1 MGKVAAN
8 FRIDKETKQK
18 MKKICKNIEIST
30 GAAFNIFAKK
40 FTRERKMPFELDAAP
55 FYSQKNI
62 ERLKKSIEQM
72 EKTGGTVHEI
82 DYD

>member
-1 MGKVAAN
+1 MGKVVVN
-8 FRIDKETKQK
+8 FRIDKDTKK
-18 MKKICKNIEIST
+18 EMEEICKDIGISIGT
-30 GAAFNIFAKK
+30 AFNIFAKK

>member
-1 MGKVAAN
+1 MEKVVVN
-8 FRIDKETKQK
+8 FRIDKDTQK
-18 MKKICKNIEIST
+18 DMEEICKDRGLSLGT
-30 GAAFNIFAKK
+30 AFNIFAKK

>member
-1 MGKVAAN
+1 MEKVVVN
-8 FRIDKETKQK
+8 FRIDKDTKK
-18 MKKICKNIEIST
+18 EMEEICKDIGISIGT
-30 GAAFNIFAKK
+30 AFNIFAKK

-62 ERLKKSIEQM
+62 GRLKKSIEQM

>member
-1 MGKVAAN
+1 
-8 FRIDKETKQK
+8 
-18 MKKICKNIEIST
+18 
-30 GAAFNIFAKK
+30 
-40 FTRERKMPFELDAAP
+40 MPFELDAAP

>member
-1 MGKVAAN
+1 MEKVVVN
-8 FRIDKETKQK
+8 FRIDKDTKK
-18 MKKICKNIEIST
+18 EMEEICKDIGISI
-30 GAAFNIFAKK
+30 GSAFNIFAKK